1 MLRIIGDT
9 IELNGRPV
17 ATITAPEGTL
27 RDQFEHLLEEANRD
41 IDDELNGARNDGYTE
56 GHSHGVEQGYETG
69 YDAGRRDAA
78 RERAGA

>member
-17 ATITAPEGTL
+17 AMITAPEGTL
-27 RDQFEHLLEEANRD
+27 RELFEYMLEEANRN
-41 IDDELNGARNDGYTE
+41 INDELNGARSDGYTE
-56 GHSHGVEQGYETG
+56 GHAHGVEQGYGTG